1 MKARVLAVYD
11 RSPLGDLAIEA
22 ALRFAGSHDVA
33 VLHILAV
40 PGLPGDAVQREAL
53 NDDLLAFARLGLRL
67 EVVVDGG
74 VIDVLD
80 AERLMAEMQQREID
94 HLVIAK
100 PAGADANTAIGRMLD
115 AAAEAAGIATLVV
128 REEGP

>member
-22 ALRFAGSHDVA
+22 ALRFAGTHDVA

-40 PGLPGDAVQREAL
+40 PELPGDAGQRETL
-53 NDDLLAFARLGLRL
+53 NDDLLAFARLGLKRQ
-67 EVVVDGG
+67 VVVDGS

-80 AERLMAEMQQREID
+80 TERLMAEMRRREID
-94 HLVIAK
+94 HLIIAK
-100 PAGADANTAIGRMLD
+100 PAGSDADTAIGRMLD
-115 AAAEAAGIATLVV
+115 AAAEAAGIATIVV